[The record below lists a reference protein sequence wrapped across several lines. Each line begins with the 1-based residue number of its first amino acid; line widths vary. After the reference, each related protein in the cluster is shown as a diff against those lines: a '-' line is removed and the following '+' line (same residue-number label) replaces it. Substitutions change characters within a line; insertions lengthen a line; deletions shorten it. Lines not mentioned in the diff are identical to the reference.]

1 MERKKIVPKNKFN
14 ASQQEELLE
23 KLQRNQEN
31 TVNVQTVTAVAV
43 KEPEPIVVV
52 QEETVILQQK
62 PAIAVKSSKDTVVVE
77 KTGKIQRITVDM
89 PLELYERMKDEVDDN
104 GQTIKGFVVNLV
116 KSHFSKK

>member
-31 TVNVQTVTAVAV
+31 TVNIQTVTAVAV
-43 KEPEPIVVV
+43 KEPEPIVIV

>member
-31 TVNVQTVTAVAV
+31 TVNVQTVTAVAI

-62 PAIAVKSSKDTVVVE
+62 PAIAVKSSKDTVVIE

>member
-23 KLQRNQEN
+23 KLQQNHAN
-31 TVNVQTVTAVAV
+31 TVIAQSVTATTV
-43 KEPEPIVVV
+43 KEEVVTYP
-52 QEETVILQQK
+52 QAEAVILQQK
-62 PAIAVKSSKDTVVVE
+62 TDIAVKNSNDTAVSE
-77 KTGKIQRITVDM
+77 KTGKTQRITVDM

>member
-23 KLQRNQEN
+23 KLQQNQAN
-31 TVNVQTVTAVAV
+31 TVITQNFTATTV
-43 KEPEPIVVV
+43 KEDVVTYP
-52 QEETVILQQK
+52 QAEAVILQQK
-62 PAIAVKSSKDTVVVE
+62 TDIAVKNSNDTVVSE
-77 KTGKIQRITVDM
+77 KTGKTQRITVDM